1 MEGESAYYG
10 VDVAEAARV
19 LQRTPE
25 QVREML
31 IWGELEGIP
40 PGATAEGDWKV
51 LLPAT
56 PDLAQPAPADDV
68 PESPS
73 EDQEEAPADREE
85 PPDEFVEPP
94 NVEPPNPPPSD
105 VEELPASEAGD
116 ELSRGDDAAADRVPT
131 APSGWVSTQ
140 QAARALEISPRT
152 VRWHIEQGNLEAEP
166 EGEGVRRSWLVS
178 IDSLQSFR
186 DARQAAG
193 VMPRLRRAAT
203 EAPDIAAESLG
214 NPIRELADRLAEEA
228 ARAAEYRVRLELTE
242 QAASTVRAELEEERH
257 RREAAERER
266 DELRRMLETRP
277 EPRESP
283 PAPTAA
289 PERAAPQPPPAA
301 PQRGSQRRPLWRRVL
316 GGLKG

>member
-10 VDVAEAARV
+10 VDVEEAARV

-56 PDLAQPAPADDV
+56 PDLAQPAPAADV

-73 EDQEEAPADREE
+73 ENHEEAPADGEE
-85 PPDEFVEPP
+85 APGEF
-94 NVEPPNPPPSD
+94 VEPPNPPPSD
-105 VEELPASEAGD
+105 VEELPAREPGD
-116 ELSRGDDAAADRVPT
+116 ELSRGDDAAAEREPT

-140 QAARALEISPRT
+140 QAARALGISPRT
-152 VRWHIEQGNLEAEP
+152 VRWHIEQGNLEAKP

-193 VMPRLRRAAT
+193 DIPRLRRAST

-228 ARAAEYRVRLELTE
+228 AKAAEYRVRLELTE

-266 DELRRMLETRP
+266 DELRRKLETRP

-283 PAPTAA
+283 PASPAA
-289 PERAAPQPPPAA
+289 PERAEPQPPPAA
-301 PQRGSQRRPLWRRVL
+301 PQRGSQRRPLWRRVF
-316 GGLKG
+316 GG

>member
-10 VDVAEAARV
+10 VSVEEAARV

-73 EDQEEAPADREE
+73 ESHEEAPADREE
-85 PPDEFVEPP
+85 APGEF
-94 NVEPPNPPPSD
+94 VEPPNPPPSD
-105 VEELPASEAGD
+105 VEELPAREAGD
-116 ELSRGDDAAADRVPT
+116 ELSRGDTADTAREPT

-140 QAARALEISPRT
+140 QAARALGISPRT
-152 VRWHIEQGNLEAEP
+152 VRWHIEQGNLDAKP

-193 VMPRLRRAAT
+193 DMPRSRRASA

-289 PERAAPQPPPAA
+289 PERAEPQPPPAA
-301 PQRGSQRRPLWRRVL
+301 PQRGSQRRRPLWRRVF
-316 GGLKG
+316 GG